1 MRFEKYQ
8 GLGNDF
14 LVVEAALRDFDVA
27 QVPRL
32 CDRHFG
38 VGGDGVLV
46 VSPSKTALARM
57 TVFNGDGSRP
67 EMCGNGLR
75 CVALHVSRQRPEVSR
90 FHLETD
96 AGVLECELQRRDGED
111 WIRNALGQG
120 QSLGSL
126 KFEDGGSTLEFH
138 RISVGNPHAV
148 LFDSAHDEAAVDRI
162 GSRLSAQIAGGA
174 NVEFV
179 KQVAPR
185 RLSVIVWERGVGRTL
200 ACGTG
205 AGATVVAAARLGRVP
220 FDEPVRVD
228 LPGGALEVTVRQS
241 DLGVTLCGPAR
252 HVFSGVWGEAAS

>member
-14 LVVEAALRDFDVA
+14 VVVDASASREFDVA
-27 QVPRL
+27 RVRAI

-38 VGGDGVLV
+38 VGADGVLV
-46 VSPSKTALARM
+46 VSPAKAALARM
-57 TVFNGDGSRP
+57 TVFNSDGSRP

-75 CVALHVSRQRPEVSR
+75 CVALHLSKQRPEVSR

-111 WIRNALGQG
+111 WIKSAIGQG
-120 QSLGSL
+120 QALGVLQGIEGASRGL
-126 KFEDGGSTLEFH
+126 AFQ

-148 LFDSAHDEAAVDRI
+148 LFDSEHDEVQVDAI
-162 GSRLSAQIAGGA
+162 GPLVSAQLPGGA

-179 KQVAPR
+179 SQLGPR
-185 RLSVIVWERGVGRTL
+185 RLRVIVWERGVGRTL

-205 AGATVVAAARLGRVP
+205 AGATVVAAARAGRVP
-220 FDEPVRVD
+220 FDEPVRVE
-228 LPGGALEVTVRQS
+228 LPGGGLEVTVRQS

-252 HVFSGVWGEAAS
+252 HVFSGTWEG